1 MSFLKKLGNLFT
13 DNTMPSD
20 ALNTRKP
27 TGSMDFLDNWDIVSF
42 SASIGKDENEFILL
56 NRRYPLG
63 VLPSWYVEIEKVK
76 GKRGPEYNVI
86 FCDGLSNLDASEI
99 RRPNAAIIVNSD
111 SYGFA
116 VSAARGEVV
125 LVCLNK
131 LVEWMERKNDMLNE
145 VYHNENSLWENRSPM
160 GAVPIGKIVK
170 GLLSDLPT
178 FNKNYKKLSG
188 YAMLFPNTVYF
199 AAEDVNILNEQIRK
213 SGVTKIGGSVCFYCP
228 DLAYARLNEMFHG
241 NVPKNAGVV
250 AIKVT
255 EDDFKSG
262 LLMHAD
268 RIIYR

>member
-1 MSFLKKLGNLFT
+1 
-13 DNTMPSD
+13 MPSE
-20 ALNTRKP
+20 AFNTRKP
-27 TGSMDFLDNWDIVSF
+27 TGTMDFLDNWDIVSF
-42 SASIGKDENEFILL
+42 SASIGRDENEFILL
-56 NRRYPLG
+56 NRRWTYA

-86 FCDGLSNLDASEI
+86 FCNGLSNLDSSESK
-99 RRPNAAIIVNSD
+99 RPNATITINSD
-111 SYGFA
+111 SCGFA
-116 VSAARGEVV
+116 VSAARRDVV

-131 LVEWMERKNDMLNE
+131 LVEWMERKNDIFNE

-160 GAVPIGKIVK
+160 GAVPIGKIAK

-178 FNKNYKKLSG
+178 FNKNYKKLS
-188 YAMLFPNTVYF
+188 YYSMLFPNTVYF
-199 AAEDVNILNEQIRK
+199 AVEDVNILNEQIRK
-213 SGVTKIGGSVCFYCP
+213 NGFAKTGNWACFYSP

-250 AIKVT
+250 AFKVT

-268 RIIYR
+268 RIVYR